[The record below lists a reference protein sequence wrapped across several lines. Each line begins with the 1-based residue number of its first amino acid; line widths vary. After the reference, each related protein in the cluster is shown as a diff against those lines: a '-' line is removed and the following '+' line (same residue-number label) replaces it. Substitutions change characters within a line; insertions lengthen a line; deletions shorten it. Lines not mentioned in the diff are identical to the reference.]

1 MIRALKVGGFDVLG
15 SKDNDKTSSS
25 SDSGSERRPTG
36 NIFSKFMGGIKS
48 IFGKTDESDKTTK
61 TQNKVK
67 AVKPAS
73 HPDTGSGYTIAGTKD
88 QSGRPL
94 VFSQPAAQMFAA
106 AMKDSGIDLGSFV
119 ASSGRS
125 KAKNTEEGGH
135 PGSHHLYGEAVD
147 INGEGYQW
155 LKANGKRFGWQYV
168 YNHNPD
174 SAHFKYVGAKAG
186 TTPILSE
193 PGKDYAGGNSLHGHI
208 GEGGREGGRE
218 GTSKGIADADLTS
231 KKNGKGNLFDL
242 FGNQGSAAGKNK
254 SPFPGG
260 DRSAQFQQARQQ
272 TRLEN
277 QTKERNNARR
287 QVAERS
293 QEMIKEVMAAVAQ
306 QNGVN
311 SQAIQAAHQALAA
324 VAGQTGGNQPQLI
337 PSSSG
342 GVGSIASTLQS
353 GWNNLRGLVR

>member
-1 MIRALKVGGFDVLG
+1 MQPL
-15 SKDNDKTSSS
+15 T
-25 SDSGSERRPTG
+25 
-36 NIFSKFMGGIKS
+36 FS
-48 IFGKTDESDKTTK
+48 
-61 TQNKVK
+61 
-67 AVKPAS
+67 
-73 HPDTGSGYTIAGTKD
+73 
-88 QSGRPL
+88 
-94 VFSQPAAQMFAA
+94 
-106 AMKDSGIDLGSFV
+106 SFV

-125 KAKNTEEGGH
+125 KAKNTDEGGH

-147 INGEGYQW
+147 MNGEGYQW
-155 LKANGKRFGWQYV
+155 MKANGKRYGWQYV

-208 GEGGREGGRE
+208 GEGAREGGRSD
-218 GTSKGIADADLTS
+218 GGKGITGADLTA
-231 KKNGKGNLFDL
+231 KKYGKGNLFDL
-242 FGNQGSAAGKNK
+242 FGNQGSGAGKNK
-254 SPFPGG
+254 NPFPGG

-311 SQAIQAAHQALAA
+311 SQAIQAAHQALAS
-324 VAGQTGGNQPQLI
+324 VAGQTGGGQPQLI
-337 PSSSG
+337 PSSSSSA
-342 GVGSIASTLQS
+342 GSIASTLQS
-353 GWNNLRGLVR
+353 GWNSMRGLVR

>member
-1 MIRALKVGGFDVLG
+1 MCIRDSINGWSKYPNLFTATKDNINLWHNVGNHPQNYNAFGNILDGIAAVAPAYSPNADPENIKKGYTTDKYSEGMIRALKVGGFDVLG

-25 SDSGSERRPTG
+25 SDSGSGRRPIG

-73 HPDTGSGYTIAGTKD
+73 HPDTGSGYTVAGTRD

-125 KAKNTEEGGH
+125 KAKNTKEGGD
-135 PGSHHLYGEAVD
+135 PNSHHLYGEALD

-155 LKANGKRFGWQYV
+155 LKANGKRYGWQYV

-186 TTPILSE
+186 STPILSE
-193 PGKDYAGGNSLHGHI
+193 PGKDYAGGNSLEGHI
-208 GEGGREGGRE
+208 GEGSREGSHGE
-218 GTSKGIADADLTS
+218 LS
-231 KKNGKGNLFDL
+231 
-242 FGNQGSAAGKNK
+242 
-254 SPFPGG
+254 
-260 DRSAQFQQARQQ
+260 
-272 TRLEN
+272 
-277 QTKERNNARR
+277 
-287 QVAERS
+287 
-293 QEMIKEVMAAVAQ
+293 
-306 QNGVN
+306 
-311 SQAIQAAHQALAA
+311 
-324 VAGQTGGNQPQLI
+324 LI
-337 PSSSG
+337 H
-342 GVGSIASTLQS
+342 I
-353 GWNNLRGLVR
+353 

>member
-1 MIRALKVGGFDVLG
+1 MCIR
-15 SKDNDKTSSS
+15 
-25 SDSGSERRPTG
+25 DS
-36 NIFSKFMGGIKS
+36 
-48 IFGKTDESDKTTK
+48 
-61 TQNKVK
+61 
-67 AVKPAS
+67 
-73 HPDTGSGYTIAGTKD
+73 PDTGSGYTVAGTRD

-125 KAKNTEEGGH
+125 KSKNKEIGGD
-135 PGSHHLYGEAVD
+135 PNSHHLYGEALD

-155 LKANGKRFGWQYV
+155 LKANGKRYGWQYV

-174 SAHFKYVGAKAG
+174 SAHFKYIGAKAG

-193 PGKDYAGGNSLHGHI
+193 PGKEYAGGNSLHGHI
-208 GEGGREGGRE
+208 GEGAREGGRID
-218 GTSKGIADADLTS
+218 GGKGISDADLTS
-231 KKNGKGNLFDL
+231 KKNGMGNLFDL
-242 FGNQGSAAGKNK
+242 FGNQERGGGKNK
-254 SPFPGG
+254 AIPGSE
-260 DRSAQFQQARQQ
+260 RSAQFQQARQQ

-287 QVAERS
+287 QIAERS
-293 QEMIKEVMAAVAQ
+293 QEMIKEIMAAVAQ

-324 VAGQTGGNQPQLI
+324 VAGQTGAGNPTLI

-353 GWNNLRGLVR
+353 GWNNMRGLVR